1 VRINEIASAE
11 EQIELWKLISNSV
24 WQSLQQ
30 QEREEQQRNAA
41 AAAARKNAPKGKRGR
56 RSVGSIPSLPK
67 VPAPKPPTP
76 PQQPTPNKMAGTT
89 PQSNAPQP
97 AAPKPLAPASA
108 LPNAQR
114 LPASLPANTQKS
126 VKTAGFQPKYGQ
138 KKSDDDTDDRHSKNT
153 FPRTLPNSAVRR

>member
-1 VRINEIASAE
+1 MRINEIASAE

-41 AAAARKNAPKGKRGR
+41 AKKNAPKGKRGR

-76 PQQPTPNKMAGTT
+76 PKQSTPNKIAGAV
-89 PQSNAPQP
+89 PLPNASQP
-97 AAPKPLAPASA
+97 AAPKTLAPASA
-108 LPNAQR
+108 LPNAQQ
-114 LPASLPANTQKS
+114 LPASLPANTPYS

-138 KKSDDDTDDRHSKNT
+138 KKSEDKTDDRHNKNT
-153 FPRTLPNSAVRR
+153 

>member
-1 VRINEIASAE
+1 MRINEIASAE
-11 EQIELWKLISNSV
+11 EQIELWKLVSNSV

-56 RSVGSIPSLPK
+56 RSVGAIPSLPK

-76 PQQPTPNKMAGTT
+76 PQQPALNKTVGTA
-89 PQSNAPQP
+89 PQTNAAQP
-97 AAPKPLAPASA
+97 AASKPFAAASA
-108 LPNAQR
+108 LPNAQQ

-126 VKTAGFQPKYGQ
+126 VKSAMSEPKYGQ

-153 FPRTLPNSAVRR
+153 FPRTLPQSELRR

>member
-1 VRINEIASAE
+1 MRINEIASAE

-76 PQQPTPNKMAGTT
+76 PQQPTPNKMAGTA
-89 PQSNAPQP
+89 PQPNAPQP
-97 AAPKPLAPASA
+97 AAPKPLTPASA

-153 FPRTLPNSAVRR
+153 FPRTLPPSAVRR